1 MRRRSVLLVFPIL
14 AAAILSGCG
23 VTPATVLSG
32 SNGESVATVQIDSS
46 PTPAWIYV
54 NHRYVGTTPLE
65 HDFAYASA
73 TEGIDIVAEPI
84 YLAQVRQHRRINPGP
99 LPFRV
104 HFFMNNRS
112 GDSGDD

>member
-1 MRRRSVLLVFPIL
+1 VVIAIL
-14 AAAILSGCG
+14 AAAISSGCG
-23 VTPATVLSG
+23 VTPSTVVSG

-54 NHRYVGTTPLE
+54 NDQYVGTTPLE

-84 YLAQVRQHRRINPGP
+84 YLAQIRQHRRIHPGP

-112 GDSGDD
+112 GDSGND

>member
-1 MRRRSVLLVFPIL
+1 VRRRSVLLVFPIL

-23 VTPATVLSG
+23 VTPATVFSG

-54 NHRYVGTTPLE
+54 NHQYVGTTPLE

-84 YLAQVRQHRRINPGP
+84 YLAQARQHRRLDPGP

-112 GDSGDD
+112 RDSGDD